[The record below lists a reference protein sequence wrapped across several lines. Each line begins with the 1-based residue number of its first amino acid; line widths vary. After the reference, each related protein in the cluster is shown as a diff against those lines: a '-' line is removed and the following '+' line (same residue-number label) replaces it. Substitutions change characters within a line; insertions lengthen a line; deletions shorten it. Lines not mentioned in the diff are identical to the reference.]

1 MAYLNYEFVSA
12 VKIIAGLDALA
23 QLPRLILSITDQPA
37 LILTDPGIV
46 NVQAHLPVL
55 KHLDAHLIPYILF
68 KDIPTDGSIDS
79 IAQAKCIYEQ
89 QHCQMIIS
97 IGGGSVIDT
106 AKVLN
111 IAVSFQDDIQKYM
124 GVNNIPHR
132 LQPFIVIPTTAGTG
146 SEVTSV
152 AVVADNHKKVKMIY
166 NSPYLQADY
175 AILDPQMTLNLP
187 PYISAMTAMDALT
200 HCIEAY
206 TCKARNPIS
215 SELAINAICK
225 IMKYLPSLFDD
236 TQNQNA
242 RLALAEAST
251 MAGMAFS
258 NSMVGLTHAIAHA
271 LGINFKIP
279 HGLCC
284 SMFLPHV
291 LQFNLTVISE
301 QLSELSLYIL
311 GEQRY
316 CATPTAERPQAVI
329 EHIQQ
334 LLKLLQQKAGL
345 PFRLSD
351 LDKKIGIDDFDYIAK
366 KALGDGSIIY
376 NPIQPT
382 QNEIIQILHHA
393 W

>member
-1 MAYLNYEFVSA
+1 MSYLNYEFISA
-12 VKIIAGLDALA
+12 VRILAGLDALA
-23 QLPRLILSITDQPA
+23 QLPRLVQSTTEHPV
-37 LILTDPGIV
+37 LILTDQGIV
-46 NVQAHLPVL
+46 QANAHMPVL
-55 KHLDAHLIPYILF
+55 QQLDRHHIPYILF
-68 KDIPTDGSIDS
+68 KDIPTDGSIES
-79 IAQAKCIYEQ
+79 IALAKTIYQQ
-89 QHCQMIIS
+89 QHCEMIIS

-111 IAVSFQDDIQKYM
+111 IAVSLGDDIEKYM

-152 AVVADNHKKVKMIY
+152 AVVADNHKKIKMIY

-175 AILDPQMTLNLP
+175 AILDPQMTLKLP

-200 HCIEAY
+200 HAIEAY
-206 TCKARNPIS
+206 TCKARNPLS
-215 SELAINAICK
+215 SELAISAICK
-225 IMKYLPSLFDD
+225 IMAFLPDLFDD
-236 TQNQNA
+236 PQNQNA

-284 SMFLPHV
+284 SILLPHV
-291 LQFNLTVISE
+291 LQYNLPAISE

-311 GEQRY
+311 GEQQY
-316 CATPTAERPQAVI
+316 CATLATNRAQAVI
-329 EHIQQ
+329 EQIHQ
-334 LLKLLQQKAGL
+334 LLIRLQQKSSL
-345 PFRLSD
+345 PYRLSE
-351 LDKKIGIDDFDYIAK
+351 LNKISIDDFDFIAK

-376 NPIQPT
+376 NPIHPT
-382 QNEIIQILHHA
+382 QTEIIQILHDA

>member
-1 MAYLNYEFVSA
+1 MSYLNYEFISA
-12 VKIIAGLDALA
+12 VRILAGLDALA
-23 QLPRLILSITDQPA
+23 QLPRLVQSTTEHPV
-37 LILTDPGIV
+37 LILTDQGIV
-46 NVQAHLPVL
+46 QANAHMPVL
-55 KHLDAHLIPYILF
+55 QQLDRHHIPYILF
-68 KDIPTDGSIDS
+68 KDIPTDGSIES
-79 IAQAKCIYEQ
+79 IALAKTIYQQ
-89 QHCQMIIS
+89 QHCEMIIS

-111 IAVSFQDDIQKYM
+111 IAVSLGDDIEKYM

-152 AVVADNHKKVKMIY
+152 AVVADNHKKIKMIY

-175 AILDPQMTLNLP
+175 AILDPQMTLRLP

-200 HCIEAY
+200 HAIEAY
-206 TCKARNPIS
+206 TCKARNPLS
-215 SELAINAICK
+215 SELAISAICK
-225 IMKYLPSLFDD
+225 IMAFLPDLFDD
-236 TQNQNA
+236 PQNQNA

-284 SMFLPHV
+284 SILLPHV
-291 LQFNLTVISE
+291 LQYNLPAISE

-311 GEQRY
+311 GEQQY
-316 CATPTAERPQAVI
+316 CAALATNRAQAVI
-329 EHIQQ
+329 EQIHQ
-334 LLKLLQQKAGL
+334 LLIRLQQKSSL
-345 PFRLSD
+345 PYRLSE
-351 LDKKIGIDDFDYIAK
+351 LHKISIDDFDFIAK

-376 NPIQPT
+376 NPIHPT
-382 QNEIIQILHHA
+382 QTEIIQILHDA

>member
-1 MAYLNYEFVSA
+1 MSYLNYEFISA
-12 VKIIAGLDALA
+12 VRILAGLDALA
-23 QLPRLILSITDQPA
+23 QLPRLVQSTTEHPV
-37 LILTDPGIV
+37 LILTDQGIV
-46 NVQAHLPVL
+46 QANAHMPVL
-55 KHLDAHLIPYILF
+55 QQLDRHHIPYILF
-68 KDIPTDGSIDS
+68 KDIPTDGSIES
-79 IAQAKCIYEQ
+79 IALAKTIYQQ
-89 QHCQMIIS
+89 QHCEMIIS

-111 IAVSFQDDIQKYM
+111 IAVSLGDDIEKYM

-152 AVVADNHKKVKMIY
+152 AVVADNHKKIKMIY

-175 AILDPQMTLNLP
+175 AILDPQMTLKLP

-200 HCIEAY
+200 HAIEAY
-206 TCKARNPIS
+206 TCKARNPLS
-215 SELAINAICK
+215 SELAISAICK
-225 IMKYLPSLFDD
+225 IMAFLPDLFDD
-236 TQNQNA
+236 PQNQNA

-284 SMFLPHV
+284 SILLPHV
-291 LQFNLTVISE
+291 LQYNLPAISE

-311 GEQRY
+311 GEQQY
-316 CATPTAERPQAVI
+316 CATLATNRAQAVI
-329 EHIQQ
+329 EQIHQ
-334 LLKLLQQKAGL
+334 LLIRLQQKSSL
-345 PFRLSD
+345 PYRLSE
-351 LDKKIGIDDFDYIAK
+351 LNKISIDDFDFIAK

-376 NPIQPT
+376 NPIHPT
-382 QNEIIQILHHA
+382 QAEIIQILHDA

>member
-1 MAYLNYEFVSA
+1 MSYLNYEFISA
-12 VKIIAGLDALA
+12 VRILAGLDALA
-23 QLPRLILSITDQPA
+23 QLPRLVQSTTEHPV
-37 LILTDPGIV
+37 LILTDQGIV
-46 NVQAHLPVL
+46 QANAHMPVL
-55 KHLDAHLIPYILF
+55 QQLDRHHIPYILF
-68 KDIPTDGSIDS
+68 KDIPTDGSIES
-79 IAQAKCIYEQ
+79 IALAKTIYQQ
-89 QHCQMIIS
+89 QHCEMIIS

-111 IAVSFQDDIQKYM
+111 IAVSLGDDIEKYM

-152 AVVADNHKKVKMIY
+152 AVVADNHKKIKMIY

-175 AILDPQMTLNLP
+175 AILDPQMTLRLP

-200 HCIEAY
+200 HAIEAY
-206 TCKARNPIS
+206 TCKARNPLS
-215 SELAINAICK
+215 SELAISAICK
-225 IMKYLPSLFDD
+225 IMAFLPDLFDD
-236 TQNQNA
+236 PQNQNA

-284 SMFLPHV
+284 SILLPHV
-291 LQFNLTVISE
+291 LQYNLPAISE

-311 GEQRY
+311 GEQQY
-316 CATPTAERPQAVI
+316 CAALATNRAQAVI
-329 EHIQQ
+329 EQILQ
-334 LLKLLQQKAGL
+334 LLIRLQQKSSL
-345 PFRLSD
+345 PYRLSE
-351 LDKKIGIDDFDYIAK
+351 LHKISIDDFDFIAK

-376 NPIQPT
+376 NPIHPT
-382 QNEIIQILHHA
+382 QTEIIQILHDA

>member
-1 MAYLNYEFVSA
+1 MSYLNYEFISA

-23 QLPRLILSITDQPA
+23 QLPRLIQNTTQHPV
-37 LILTDPGIV
+37 LILTDNGIV
-46 NVQAHLPVL
+46 QANAHIPVL
-55 KHLDAHLIPYILF
+55 KQLDQHLIPYILF
-68 KDIPTDGSIDS
+68 KDIPTDGSIES
-79 IAQAKCIYEQ
+79 ISQAKSIYQQ
-89 QHCQMIIS
+89 QHCEMIIS

-111 IAVSFQDDIQKYM
+111 IAVSFGDDIEKYM

-132 LQPFIVIPTTAGTG
+132 LHPFIVIPTTAGTG

-152 AVVADNHKKVKMIY
+152 AVVADNHKKTKMIY

-206 TCKARNPIS
+206 TCKARNPLS
-215 SELAINAICK
+215 SELAISSIRK
-225 IMKYLPSLFDD
+225 IMAFLPNLFDD
-236 TQNQNA
+236 PQNQNA

-284 SMFLPHV
+284 SILLPHV
-291 LQFNLTVISE
+291 LQYNLPAISE
-301 QLSELSLYIL
+301 LLSELSFYIL
-311 GEQRY
+311 GEQLY
-316 CATPTAERPQAVI
+316 SATLASDRAQAVI
-329 EHIQQ
+329 EHIHH
-334 LLKLLQQKAGL
+334 LLILLQQKSCL
-345 PFRLSD
+345 PYRLSQ
-351 LDKKIGIDDFDYIAK
+351 LNKISIDDFDFIAK

-376 NPIQPT
+376 NPIHPT
-382 QNEIIQILHHA
+382 QSEIIQILHDA

>member
-1 MAYLNYEFVSA
+1 MSYLNYEFISA
-12 VKIIAGLDALA
+12 VRILAGLDALE
-23 QLPRLILSITDQPA
+23 QLPRLVQSTTEHPV
-37 LILTDPGIV
+37 LILTDQGIV
-46 NVQAHLPVL
+46 QANAHMPVL
-55 KHLDAHLIPYILF
+55 QQLDRHHIPYILF
-68 KDIPTDGSIDS
+68 KDIPTDGSIES
-79 IAQAKCIYEQ
+79 IALAKTIYQQ
-89 QHCQMIIS
+89 QHCEMIIS

-111 IAVSFQDDIQKYM
+111 IAVSLGDDIEKYM

-152 AVVADNHKKVKMIY
+152 AVVADNHKKIKMIY

-175 AILDPQMTLNLP
+175 AILDPQMTLRLP

-200 HCIEAY
+200 HAIEAY
-206 TCKARNPIS
+206 TCKARNPLS
-215 SELAINAICK
+215 SELAISAICK
-225 IMKYLPSLFDD
+225 IMAFLPDLFDD
-236 TQNQNA
+236 PQNQNA

-284 SMFLPHV
+284 SILLPHV
-291 LQFNLTVISE
+291 LQYNLPAISE

-311 GEQRY
+311 GEQQY
-316 CATPTAERPQAVI
+316 CAALATNRAQAVI
-329 EHIQQ
+329 EQIHQ
-334 LLKLLQQKAGL
+334 LLIRLQQKSSL
-345 PFRLSD
+345 PYRLSE
-351 LDKKIGIDDFDYIAK
+351 LHKISIDDFDFIAK

-376 NPIQPT
+376 NPIHPT
-382 QNEIIQILHHA
+382 QTEIIQILHDA

>member
-1 MAYLNYEFVSA
+1 
-12 VKIIAGLDALA
+12 
-23 QLPRLILSITDQPA
+23 
-37 LILTDPGIV
+37 
-46 NVQAHLPVL
+46 
-55 KHLDAHLIPYILF
+55 
-68 KDIPTDGSIDS
+68 
-79 IAQAKCIYEQ
+79 
-89 QHCQMIIS
+89 MIIS

-111 IAVSFQDDIQKYM
+111 IAVSLGDDIEKYM

-152 AVVADNHKKVKMIY
+152 AVVADNHKKIKMIY

-175 AILDPQMTLNLP
+175 AILDPQMTLRLP

-200 HCIEAY
+200 HAIEAY
-206 TCKARNPIS
+206 TCKARNPLS
-215 SELAINAICK
+215 SELAISAICK
-225 IMKYLPSLFDD
+225 IMAFLPDLFDD
-236 TQNQNA
+236 PQNQNA

-284 SMFLPHV
+284 SILLPHV
-291 LQFNLTVISE
+291 LQYNLPAISE

-311 GEQRY
+311 GEQQY
-316 CATPTAERPQAVI
+316 CAALATNRAQAVI
-329 EHIQQ
+329 EQIHQ
-334 LLKLLQQKAGL
+334 LLIRLQQKSSL
-345 PFRLSD
+345 PYRLSE
-351 LDKKIGIDDFDYIAK
+351 LHKISIDDFDFIAK

-376 NPIQPT
+376 NPIHPT
-382 QNEIIQILHHA
+382 QTEIIQILHDA